1 MVFTAWKTSTTCS
14 AFTLSSTVYSVQN
27 APVRPRPSLER
38 GGAGRRGR
46 RKKEREEKEGEGGE
60 RRRGRRGRRR
70 KEREEGEREGGE
82 RRRGRRG
89 KEKEEGE
96 EERLSAGTAAHLCLH
111 VVCFMWA
118 DITMS
123 TLCHNSVS
131 KHFSR
136 QNTH

>member
-46 RKKEREEKEGEGGE
+46 RKKEREEGKEGE
-60 RRRGRRGRRR
+60 
-70 KEREEGEREGGE
+70 EEKGEGGE

-96 EERLSAGTAAHLCLH
+96 EERLSTGTAAHLCLH

>member
-46 RKKEREEKEGEGGE
+46 RKKEREEGEEGEEEKGE
-60 RRRGRRGRRR
+60 GRGRTRVRTRGRRK
-70 KEREEGEREGGE
+70 KER
-82 RRRGRRG
+82 
-89 KEKEEGE
+89 EEGE

>member
-46 RKKEREEKEGEGGE
+46 RKKEKEEGEEGEEEKGEGRG
-60 RRRGRRGRRR
+60 RTRGRTRGRRK
-70 KEREEGEREGGE
+70 KER
-82 RRRGRRG
+82 
-89 KEKEEGE
+89 EEGE
-96 EERLSAGTAAHLCLH
+96 EERLSTGTAAHLCLH
-111 VVCFMWA
+111 VVCVMWA

-136 QNTH
+136 QNTHYF